1 MSTLV
6 HELRAVKALD
16 VNVTEDN
23 LIVELDD
30 GRTLSIPLTWYPRLW
45 HGTMAERQNWR
56 MIGDGVGI
64 HWPDLDEDIS
74 IEGLILGRRSGESQ
88 RSLNRWLERRGKS
101 EQGHNNK
108 TS

>member
-6 HELRAVKALD
+6 NELQAVKAIE

-23 LIVELDD
+23 LVVELDD
-30 GRTLSIPLTWYPRLW
+30 GRILSIPLTWYPRLW

-56 MIGDGVGI
+56 MIGDGMGI

-88 RSLNRWLERRGKS
+88 RSLNRWLEQRGKLGWGEKES
-101 EQGHNNK
+101 
-108 TS
+108 

>member
-6 HELRAVKALD
+6 KDLQAVKAIE
-16 VNVTEDN
+16 VKVTEDN
-23 LIVELDD
+23 LVVELDD

-56 MIGDGVGI
+56 LIGDGMGV

-88 RSLNRWLERRGKS
+88 RSLNRWLEQRGKLS
-101 EQGHNNK
+101 RGDK